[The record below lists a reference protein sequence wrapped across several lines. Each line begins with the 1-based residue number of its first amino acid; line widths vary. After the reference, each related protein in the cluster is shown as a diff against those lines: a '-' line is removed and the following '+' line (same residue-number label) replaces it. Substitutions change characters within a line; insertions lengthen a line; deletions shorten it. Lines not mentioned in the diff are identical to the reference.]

1 MPSTPSQQF
10 KEFHYERPDFQQ
22 FSASFKTQLA
32 VFVNADTFEAQ
43 DKALSVINAMRSRF
57 MSMYNLCFIRHTLDT
72 RDAFYEQENEYFDHQ
87 MPAYESLVNQ
97 FYKQLLKAS
106 FRPALEKKWGQQ
118 LFNIA
123 ELSLKA
129 FDDAVIHLLQ
139 EENKLSSAYTKLKGN
154 AKIMFNGEEHNLSS
168 IIKFESDK
176 DEQVRKAAA
185 VAKWAF
191 YEENKNEI
199 ESIFDKLVKT
209 RHQVATSL
217 GFDNFVALG
226 YTRMLRADYD
236 AAMVARFRKQVLDK
250 IVPIATG
257 LYERQRKRLGLK
269 QMRYYD
275 ENLRFLTGN
284 PEPKGATHWIV
295 AQAERMYRELS
306 AETDEFFQ
314 FMKTTGLM
322 DLEAKAGKAPGGYCT
337 YISNYQAPYIFSNFN
352 GTSGDIDVLTHEA
365 GHAFQVF
372 SSRAL
377 GISEYNWPTYEA
389 CEIHSMSMELFT
401 WPWMELFFKEET
413 EKFKYSQLTAA
424 LSFLPYSAAVDEF
437 QHFVYA
443 NPEVSPEDRNAAWR
457 ALEKKY
463 LPHRNYEDNTF
474 LEQGRFWQ
482 KQSHIFSAPFY
493 YIDYAL
499 AQICAFQFWKKDQD
513 DHESAW
519 KDYLH
524 LCKLG
529 GKHSF
534 LELVQQANLRSP
546 FEEEGFTASIS
557 KITDWLEQVDD
568 SGF

>member
-1 MPSTPSQQF
+1 MSSTPSQQF

-22 FSASFKTQLA
+22 FSKSFKAQLST
-32 VFVNADTFEAQ
+32 FIKADTFDAQ
-43 DKALSVINAMRSRF
+43 DKALALINTMRSRF

-72 RDAFYEQENEYFDHQ
+72 ADKFYEQENEYFDHQ

-97 FYKQLLKAS
+97 FYKQLLSAS

-129 FDDAVIHLLQ
+129 FDDSVIHLLQ
-139 EENKLSSAYTKLKGN
+139 EENKLSSAYTKLKGS

-168 IIKFESDK
+168 ILKFESDK
-176 DEQVRKAAA
+176 DASVRKAAA
-185 VAKWAF
+185 EAKWKF
-191 YEENKNEI
+191 YEDNKNEV
-199 ESIFDKLVKT
+199 ESTFDKLVKI

-217 GFDNFVALG
+217 GFDNFIALG
-226 YTRMLRADYD
+226 YTRMLRSDYD
-236 AAMVARFRKQVLDK
+236 ATMVAQFRKQVHDK
-250 IVPIATG
+250 IVPIVTG
-257 LYERQRKRLGLK
+257 LYERQRKRLGLNRL
-269 QMRYYD
+269 RYYD
-275 ENLRFLTGN
+275 EDLRFLTGN
-284 PEPKGATHWIV
+284 PKPKGETDWIV
-295 AQAERMYRELS
+295 AQAERMYKELS
-306 AETDEFFQ
+306 VETNAFFQ

-322 DLEAKAGKAPGGYCT
+322 DLDARAGKAPGGYCT
-337 YISNYQAPYIFSNFN
+337 YINDFKAPFIFSNFN

-372 SSRAL
+372 SSREL
-377 GISEYNWPTYEA
+377 GIGEYNWPTYEA

-401 WPWMELFFKEET
+401 WPWMDLFFQDEV
-413 EKFKYSQLTAA
+413 EKFKYSQLTSA
-424 LSFLPYSAAVDEF
+424 LSFLPYGVAVDEF

-443 NPEVSPEDRNAAWR
+443 KPEASPEDRNAAWR

-463 LPHRNYEDNTF
+463 LPHRNYDGNTF
-474 LEQGRFWQ
+474 LEEGRFWQ
-482 KQSHIFSAPFY
+482 KQSHIFNSPFY

-513 DHESAW
+513 DHKLAW
-519 KDYLH
+519 ADYLR

-534 LELVQQANLRSP
+534 LELVRLSNLRSP
-546 FEEEGFTASIS
+546 FEEEGFTASTS
-557 KITDWLEQVDD
+557 KITEWLEQVDD
-568 SGF
+568 SKF